1 MLWGC
6 YTLAGGWCTIE
17 NMKQFFFL
25 GRLVKMFYVA
35 LVMGVLVR
43 LRGCWNTYPSRR
55 NLLPFHRWTTP
66 SLPNIYLFKSCRQS
80 VPPRVRISFCCVLI
94 LAYLLQVRRHVEGQI
109 IVFDDSKLHKAFNDS
124 TGDRLVL
131 IVDMKRPS
139 WIPLGTAEGEH
150 TPELD
155 AFIDA
160 FR

>member
-1 MLWGC
+1 M
-6 YTLAGGWCTIE
+6 
-17 NMKQFFFL
+17 
-25 GRLVKMFYVA
+25 
-35 LVMGVLVR
+35 
-43 LRGCWNTYPSRR
+43 
-55 NLLPFHRWTTP
+55 
-66 SLPNIYLFKSCRQS
+66 
-80 VPPRVRISFCCVLI
+80 
-94 LAYLLQVRRHVEGQI
+94 EGQI